1 VELRWAFLPL
11 AYRLGSTWPRS
22 ASYHCGW
29 KQRGTWDPK
38 EEYWGEE
45 GEVLDDRAKAIIAW
59 GPRQSFEMEQVL
71 PMDDPDDP
79 DGDPIIRSNDLERAG
94 DYEAACQVLME
105 LCESDL
111 RCLVPLAF
119 LGVAGS
125 REPPFSVTQLTSP
138 ANCRSSN
145 TR

>member
-1 VELRWAFLPL
+1 
-11 AYRLGSTWPRS
+11 
-22 ASYHCGW
+22 
-29 KQRGTWDPK
+29 
-38 EEYWGEE
+38 
-45 GEVLDDRAKAIIAW
+45 
-59 GPRQSFEMEQVL
+59 MEQVL

-119 LGVAGS
+119 LAWLGH
-125 REPPFSVTQLTSP
+125 
-138 ANCRSSN
+138 ANLLFL
-145 TR
+145 